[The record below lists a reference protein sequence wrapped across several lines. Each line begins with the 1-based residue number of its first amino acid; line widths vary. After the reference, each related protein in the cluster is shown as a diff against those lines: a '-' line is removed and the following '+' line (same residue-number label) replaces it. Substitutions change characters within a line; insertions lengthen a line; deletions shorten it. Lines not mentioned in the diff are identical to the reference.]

1 MNEIGEILKD
11 ARIEQGY
18 TLDDLQQITKIQK
31 RYLQAIEN
39 GNNEILPGRFYERA
53 FIKQYADI
61 VGLDGEQ
68 LLEEHV
74 NQSSKDASEEFAE
87 NVNVAPTRSGQGD
100 RSGFL
105 DNLTENLPTI
115 LIFLLVAAIFIV
127 IYFAWRQQS
136 GNGNGESAIINEN
149 NTEQVEE
156 APVTDETNNDAN
168 NEEETTTEDAGNTEE
183 NTDENTDENTNE
195 NLDQNSEENSGENT
209 DEETQE
215 VGVANTTGASTTYE
229 VTGTHPE
236 EQTVSL
242 TANGGDSWVSVSV
255 DGGAEEAQLLSDGQS
270 LDVSFSSDTSTVD
283 IVVGNAGVT
292 DVSLNG
298 TALETPPEAEG
309 VIRQDL
315 QLQFS
320 E

>member
-1 MNEIGEILKD
+1 MDEIGEILKD

-39 GNNEILPGRFYERA
+39 GNMDILPGRFYERA

-105 DNLTENLPTI
+105 DDLTENLPTI
-115 LIFLLVAAIFIV
+115 LIFLLVAAIFIM
-127 IYFAWRQQS
+127 IYFAWQQD
-136 GNGNGESAIINEN
+136 GGGNGESAIINDE
-149 NTEQVEE
+149 NTEQVDE
-156 APVTDETNNDAN
+156 APATDETNNETEDTEEQEN
-168 NEEETTTEDAGNTEE
+168 NEEETTTDDTE
-183 NTDENTDENTNE
+183 NTDEDTAENTN
-195 NLDQNSEENSGENT
+195 
-209 DEETQE
+209 DEAQDDETQE
-215 VGVANTTGASTTYE
+215 VGIADTTGASTTYE
-229 VTGTHPE
+229 VTGTHPD

-242 TANGGDSWVSVSV
+242 TASGGDSWVSVSV

-270 LDVSFSSDTSTVD
+270 LDVSFGPDTSSVE

-292 DVSLNG
+292 NVSLNG
-298 TALETPPEAEG
+298 SQLETPPEAEG

-315 QLQFS
+315 QLQFN
-320 E
+320 

>member
-39 GNNEILPGRFYERA
+39 GNTDILPGRFYERA

-61 VGLDGEQ
+61 VGLDGEK

-105 DNLTENLPTI
+105 DDLTENLPTI
-115 LIFLLVAAIFIV
+115 LIFLLVAAIFIM
-127 IYFAWRQQS
+127 IYFAWQQD
-136 GNGNGESAIINEN
+136 GNGNGESAIINDE
-149 NTEQVEE
+149 NTEQVDETP
-156 APVTDETNNDAN
+156 ATDETNNETENTEEQAN
-168 NEEETTTEDAGNTEE
+168 NEEDTATDDTENTNDNTDENTEE
-183 NTDENTDENTNE
+183 NTEDNTDDET
-195 NLDQNSEENSGENT
+195 Q

-215 VGVANTTGASTTYE
+215 VGVADTTGASTTYE

-242 TANGGDSWVSVSV
+242 TASGGDSWVSVSV

-270 LDVSFSSDTSTVD
+270 LDVSFGPDTSSVE

-298 TALETPPEAEG
+298 SQLETPAEAEG

-315 QLQFS
+315 QLQFN
-320 E
+320 